1 MDKIKN
7 DIYKIGENLRA
18 SLTIINIVKEIEK

>member
-7 DIYKIGENLRA
+7 DIYKLGH
-18 SLTIINIVKEIEK
+18 SVIIVDKSK